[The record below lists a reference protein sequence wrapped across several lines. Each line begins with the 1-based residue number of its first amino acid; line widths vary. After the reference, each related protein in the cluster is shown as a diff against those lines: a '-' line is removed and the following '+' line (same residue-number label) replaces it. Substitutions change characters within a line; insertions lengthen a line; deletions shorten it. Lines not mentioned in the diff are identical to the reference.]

1 MNFQEITECRIC
13 KSKNLNNI
21 LSLGPIAQ
29 TGCFISTVNGPGH
42 EVGPLDLVMCSGR
55 DSCGLIQLKQT
66 YSLEEIYGDNYG
78 YRSGLNSS
86 MVAHLNHKIEKIKKM
101 GLLKTGDVII
111 DIGSNDGTS
120 LRAYNENEY
129 QLIGVD
135 PTAEKFRGFYRK
147 DAEVIADFFPS
158 NKLNIKMKNK
168 KAKVITSFSMFYD
181 LENPVEFAKNIA
193 KNLDDQGIWVFE
205 QSYVFTMFEKNS
217 FDTICHEHLEYYALK
232 QVQRVCNEA
241 NLKLIDCEFNDVNGG
256 SFSVT
261 ATHSSNQTCQASDS
275 LIQALHQEQKYY
287 SRLAEII
294 EKFKS
299 EVDALPLQ
307 LENLLNTAT
316 QEGVNVYCLGA
327 STKGNVLLQY
337 CGLDGSKIKAI
348 GEVNP
353 DKFGKNTPGSRINIV
368 PQKDILSDPGAYFIV
383 LPWHFRDFFENSD
396 NFDGIKMVYPL
407 PHFEILS

>member
-1 MNFQEITECRIC
+1 
-13 KSKNLNNI
+13 
-21 LSLGPIAQ
+21 
-29 TGCFISTVNGPGH
+29 
-42 EVGPLDLVMCSGR
+42 
-55 DSCGLIQLKQT
+55 
-66 YSLEEIYGDNYG
+66 
-78 YRSGLNSS
+78 
-86 MVAHLNHKIEKIKKM
+86 
-101 GLLKTGDVII
+101 
-111 DIGSNDGTS
+111 
-120 LRAYNENEY
+120 
-129 QLIGVD
+129 
-135 PTAEKFRGFYRK
+135 
-147 DAEVIADFFPS
+147 
-158 NKLNIKMKNK
+158 
-168 KAKVITSFSMFYD
+168 
-181 LENPVEFAKNIA
+181 
-193 KNLDDQGIWVFE
+193 
-205 QSYVFTMFEKNS
+205 MFEKNS

-232 QVQRVCNEA
+232 QVQRVCSEA

-261 ATHSSNQTCQASDS
+261 ATHSSNQTFQATDS

-383 LPWHFRDFFENSD
+383 LPWHFRDFFENSEK
-396 NFDGIKMVYPL
+396 FDAIKMVYPL
-407 PHFEILS
+407 PQFEISS